1 MPIAAPKRL
10 AIALYTLATKVEC
23 RTIGKLFEVGKS
35 AVCSIL
41 YNFIRAVVAQLVDE
55 FIQLPKGA
63 SLQSVLDGFLNRWNF
78 PQCIGAVDGTH
89 FDIKAPQEMLPI
101 TITVKIITRYHCRV
115 RNDFFKNLN
124 LSEIVKI

>member
-10 AIALYTLATKVEC
+10 EIALYTLATKVEC

-63 SLQSVLDGFLNRWNF
+63 SLQSVLNGFLNRWNF
-78 PQCIGAVDGTH
+78 PQCAGAVDGTH
-89 FDIKAPQEMLPI
+89 FAIKAP
-101 TITVKIITRYHCRV
+101 
-115 RNDFFKNLN
+115 
-124 LSEIVKI
+124 